1 MNLLSEYLDEYEE
14 SNMTCENRSS
24 NIEYQPK
31 LKLPKSRHRFP
42 YPTNDASGKHI
53 VTTNWLLNH
62 ERLSEKES
70 LALVVL
76 DHLLLATT
84 SSPLYKRL
92 IESRIG
98 ESVTGGGL
106 SDELLQSTFSVGL
119 KGVSEDDVNRVE
131 EIVMSTLRD
140 IVESGGF
147 ESDAIAASVNSLEF
161 QLREFNTGSFPRGLS
176 VMLGVMKRWIYDDP
190 SPEDVL
196 RFEKPLQELKQD
208 LESGKPV
215 LENMIRHMFLNNTHR
230 ATIELYPDPELES
243 RQIEQEESE
252 LKSIKESMSTEDL
265 RRIIEETK
273 SLKEAQSREDT
284 PEQRA
289 TIPRVELNA
298 LKREVRTI
306 PFEKSKIENSEVLCH
321 DENTGGILYADLAF
335 EIDPRDLNQQ
345 KNKDDVALL
354 SIYSR
359 LLFESGSTSKS
370 NEVQLSRRI
379 GATTGGISA
388 SVKVQHDDNDGVVF
402 RSQDGA
408 EEMRAYLLIRGK
420 AVRDRVDDMW
430 NIVHEVLSDV
440 KLEDKRDRVL
450 EMLHESRAGM
460 ESTLISSGHSVGASY
475 LSSQRTVSGKFSD
488 LGNGLGYLE
497 SLPTLIDRVEN
508 DWDSVLND
516 LHRLHQNVIKSND
529 LTVGLTSESCDLDS
543 ARQGLTRFVRSLP
556 TSDTKTSTTSR
567 AEAWRSVR
575 SLYHSLMENHS
586 IRSLYHS
593 LMENH
598 SNTSILGT

>member
-1 MNLLSEYLDEYEE
+1 MKVWS
-14 SNMTCENRSS
+14 
-24 NIEYQPK
+24 
-31 LKLPKSRHRFP
+31 
-42 YPTNDASGKHI
+42 
-53 VTTNWLLNH
+53 
-62 ERLSEKES
+62 
-70 LALVVL
+70 
-76 DHLLLATT
+76 
-84 SSPLYKRL
+84 
-92 IESRIG
+92 SRI
-98 ESVTGGGL
+98 
-106 SDELLQSTFSVGL
+106 
-119 KGVSEDDVNRVE
+119 
-131 EIVMSTLRD
+131 
-140 IVESGGF
+140 
-147 ESDAIAASVNSLEF
+147 
-161 QLREFNTGSFPRGLS
+161 LREC
-176 VMLGVMKRWIYDDP
+176 
-190 SPEDVL
+190 
-196 RFEKPLQELKQD
+196 
-208 LESGKPV
+208 
-215 LENMIRHMFLNNTHR
+215 TH
-230 ATIELYPDPELES
+230 IDH
-243 RQIEQEESE
+243 
-252 LKSIKESMSTEDL
+252 
-265 RRIIEETK
+265 
-273 SLKEAQSREDT
+273 SLT
-284 PEQRA
+284 
-289 TIPRVELNA
+289 
-298 LKREVRTI
+298 
-306 PFEKSKIENSEVLCH
+306 H
-321 DENTGGILYADLAF
+321 Y
-335 EIDPRDLNQQ
+335 QQ
-345 KNKDDVALL
+345 
-354 SIYSR
+354 
-359 LLFESGSTSKS
+359 
-370 NEVQLSRRI
+370 
-379 GATTGGISA
+379 
-388 SVKVQHDDNDGVVF
+388 VQHDDNDGVVF

-543 ARQGLTRFVRSLP
+543 ARQCLTRFVRSLP